1 MGDPGTTTTTVA
13 NGCHGRLEQYIY
25 QRRSSASSSTT
36 THLQQHDM
44 MMENNVLP
52 AESISARASL
62 DDTTTMRCDE
72 DGGPITKMNSND
84 SDTQSVMTN
93 FSVSNYHSLNRVIAQ
108 LRGETIKSVNTEYWM
123 PDEQCK
129 ECFDC
134 NARFKFYRRKHH
146 CRICGM
152 CGLECIKEQRH

>member
-1 MGDPGTTTTTVA
+1 MDDPGTTTTTTTTMA
-13 NGCHGRLEQYIY
+13 AGCHGRLEQQLY
-25 QRRSSASSSTT
+25 QRRPSTT
-36 THLQQHDM
+36 HNGM
-44 MMENNVLP
+44 MDDTNVFP
-52 AESISARASL
+52 AESISARGSL
-62 DDTTTMRCDE
+62 DDTAMRCDE

-152 CGLECIKEQRH
+152 YTRCE

>member
-1 MGDPGTTTTTVA
+1 MEESGTT
-13 NGCHGRLEQYIY
+13 GGRLEQQHLY
-25 QRRSSASSSTT
+25 QRRPSSS
-36 THLQQHDM
+36 THLQQQQHNDM
-44 MMENNVLP
+44 MMMEENNVLP
-52 AESISARASL
+52 AESISARGSL
-62 DDTTTMRCDE
+62 DDTAIRCDE

-152 CGLECIKEQRH
+152 YT